1 MPPMTS
7 YFHSLL
13 PRAGICALALLAA
26 FPTSAEK
33 ADRHKPLHVEA
44 DAGRFDDLNQTG
56 VFTGNVVMSKGTLVM
71 RSNQFDVR
79 QTPDGYHQATALG
92 GSSKLAYFK
101 QKREGLDETIEGE
114 AERIDYDARANTLRL
129 QSKAVLRRLRS
140 GVLVDET
147 LGDVINYDNSSEV
160 FTVVGGV
167 ASASPGNPSGRVR
180 AVISPREPTAPA
192 PTPEST
198 PPKTG
203 AQAPPLKLAPALGG
217 GR

>member
-1 MPPMTS
+1 MTS
-7 YFHSLL
+7 HPLYLL
-13 PRAGICALALLAA
+13 LRAGICALAFFAA
-26 FPTSAEK
+26 LPTAAEK
-33 ADRHKPLHVEA
+33 ADRLKPLNVEA

-79 QTPDGYHQATALG
+79 QTPDGFHQATALG
-92 GSSKLAYFK
+92 GSGKLAYFK

-129 QSKAVLRRLRS
+129 QNKAVLRRLRG
-140 GVLVDET
+140 GVVVDET

-180 AVISPREPTAPA
+180 AVISPRESTAT
-192 PTPEST
+192 TPEST
-198 PPKTG
+198 PPKAGT
-203 AQAPPLKLAPALGG
+203 QAPPLKLAPALGG

>member
-1 MPPMTS
+1 M
-7 YFHSLL
+7 
-13 PRAGICALALLAA
+13 ALLTAA
-26 FPTSAEK
+26 PTSAEK
-33 ADRHKPLHVEA
+33 ADRLKPLQVEA

-79 QTPDGYHQATALG
+79 QTADGYHQATALG
-92 GSSKLAYFK
+92 GSGKLAYFK

-129 QSKAVLRRLRS
+129 QNKAVLRRLRG

-147 LGDVINYDNSSEV
+147 LGDVINYDNSTEV
-160 FTVVGGV
+160 FTVVGGA

-180 AVISPREPTAPA
+180 AVISPRESTAPA
-192 PTPEST
+192 PEAT

-203 AQAPPLKLAPALGG
+203 TQPPPLKLAPALGG